1 MIVRGTGII
10 SNARVATVAL
20 ALLAIFGT
28 GFDDAADQSPVQ
40 TPDRFA
46 RRFATL
52 DINKD
57 DGLQLDEYL
66 KHIPGKEAI
75 LKRDFKLFD
84 VDRNGKLSLNEF
96 KTNPFVAPPD
106 DRGALPDPL
115 DAFVD
120 HAVVAMDKSFDD
132 WNDHPDR
139 VIHAWTFVQLFI
151 GTFGSQTTTP
161 DVKEADENGDGN
173 VNRQEARRFLEIQ
186 IGVRRSDGRLLRLP
200 DGRVCNLSGFRQI
213 DANSD
218 DLLEK
223 AEFESRTK
231 LGDLIAEIITQ
242 GDADKD
248 GRVSFTE
255 WISLPNRGRV
265 DPIAEFRNLDT
276 NLDALV
282 DNDEL
287 RTGIPAWRLNMTAN
301 VFPGF
306 DTDGDGVLSLD
317 EYRLTMLANPYL
329 RWQVPPVDVDG
340 DQELT
345 YAEFKFDSPHFPLLR
360 WLFFH
365 RLDADADGVLSLD
378 EYEFKTKTPD
388 EFFIVNE
395 DGTQWRPLFR
405 FETHFA
411 CGSPAVSPDGKQLA
425 FDAWSVKP
433 RTSPTL
439 FTLELHGNRVDGSEP
454 KKIGSGSMPTWS
466 PDGKRLV
473 CSQSGIRIVNI
484 DGWNPMEIRENGWGA
499 QWSPDG
505 KTIAFTEGFIVK
517 SYDVETKKF
526 RSLLMS
532 HDYKQIFW
540 NMTWSPDSRFLCFK
554 GQKADG
560 TQEVV
565 TLDTVSEKPEPKVHH
580 STKQNINSDFAWHP
594 DGNRIVFGM
603 RCEERKHVQLYEFDP
618 GQDVP
623 PALLPGQD
631 ETRNNTDVCWTP
643 DGKQLIVVSGDF

>member
-186 IGVRRSDGRLLRLP
+186 LGVRRSDGRLLRLP

-365 RLDADADGVLSLD
+365 RLDA
-378 EYEFKTKTPD
+378 
-388 EFFIVNE
+388 
-395 DGTQWRPLFR
+395 
-405 FETHFA
+405 
-411 CGSPAVSPDGKQLA
+411 
-425 FDAWSVKP
+425 
-433 RTSPTL
+433 
-439 FTLELHGNRVDGSEP
+439 
-454 KKIGSGSMPTWS
+454 
-466 PDGKRLV
+466 
-473 CSQSGIRIVNI
+473 
-484 DGWNPMEIRENGWGA
+484 
-499 QWSPDG
+499 
-505 KTIAFTEGFIVK
+505 
-517 SYDVETKKF
+517 
-526 RSLLMS
+526 
-532 HDYKQIFW
+532 
-540 NMTWSPDSRFLCFK
+540 
-554 GQKADG
+554 
-560 TQEVV
+560 
-565 TLDTVSEKPEPKVHH
+565 
-580 STKQNINSDFAWHP
+580 
-594 DGNRIVFGM
+594 
-603 RCEERKHVQLYEFDP
+603 
-618 GQDVP
+618 
-623 PALLPGQD
+623 
-631 ETRNNTDVCWTP
+631 
-643 DGKQLIVVSGDF
+643 